1 MSIAVIDGPSLQEVH
16 LDEDARALLVGGA
29 SDLPGSSRELEEVR
43 KLFPQG
49 AFWRLDGDLSQL
61 QSELSRSRL
70 LHISTHASIPTPRSL
85 SGTLRGDGSATSAFQ
100 LSELVF
106 PAGSLAVVAACQSA
120 VDAGT
125 GRDNTS
131 LVSALRTAGAD
142 AVVGSMTRPPRPWWD
157 TFMSGFARAT
167 RPMSLWHRPSA
178 RPRANG
184 PILSTGPDCRLSPV
198 PEEQPH

>member
-142 AVVGSMTRPPRPWWD
+142 AVVGSLWELDDEATAALVGHFYERVRQGDAPDVALASAQRE
-157 TFMSGFARAT
+157 TARKWPHPFYWAG
-167 RPMSLWHRPSA
+167 LQVV
-178 RPRANG
+178 
-184 PILSTGPDCRLSPV
+184 TGP
-198 PEEQPH
+198 